1 MTFSKNIHDIVDA
14 YVLRQSKYKNVGEK
28 RQKTDAFIGYIIKMA
43 QEEMVDNMI
52 IDNPFMKNFIKEF
65 KLDVDDSD
73 R

>member
-1 MTFSKNIHDIVDA
+1 MTFSKEIHDIVEA

-28 RQKTDAFIGYIIKMA
+28 RQKTDAFIDYLVKKA
-43 QEEMVDNMI
+43 QEETMGKMI
-52 IDNPFMKNFIKEF
+52 LDNPFMKEFIKEF